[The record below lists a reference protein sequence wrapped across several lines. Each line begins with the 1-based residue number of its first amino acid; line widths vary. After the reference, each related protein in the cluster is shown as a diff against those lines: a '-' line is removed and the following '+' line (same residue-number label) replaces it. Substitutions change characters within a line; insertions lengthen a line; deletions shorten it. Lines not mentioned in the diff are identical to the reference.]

1 MAENP
6 YVYMLVGAMGVVILR
21 HWLPSLQNLS
31 SGGNGNITSL
41 EQIPGID
48 IGALAI
54 CRQKGLV

>member
-31 SGGNGNITSL
+31 YDSRNITSL

-48 IGALAI
+48 IGTLAI